1 MNLTQKIIG
10 SHLVSGTMTPGS
22 EIGLRIDQTLTQD
35 ATGTMAWLQFEALG
49 IPRVKTDI
57 SLSYVDHNTLQMNF
71 RNPDDHRFLRTVA
84 AKFGG
89 VYSGP
94 GTGIC
99 HQLHLENF
107 AKPGATLV
115 GSDSHT
121 PTAGGICSLAMGA
134 GGLSVALAMAGEP
147 YYIPMP
153 KVVRVF
159 LTGALTGWASAKDV
173 ILELLRRR
181 TVKGGVGRVFE
192 YAGPGVAT
200 LSVPERATI
209 ANMGAELGATG
220 TLFPSDGVT
229 RAFLKAMGREA
240 DWRELGPDADAAY
253 DEEEAIDL
261 STLVPL
267 AAQPHMPARVV
278 PVSELDGL
286 PVEQVCI
293 GSCTNSSYAD
303 LKLVAQILGGH
314 RINPGT
320 DAMIS
325 PGSKQVLTMLAQE
338 GLLEPLISSGARLLE
353 CSCGPCI
360 GSGGAPVTAGVSART
375 FNRNFEGR
383 SGTKDAKVYLVSPLT
398 AAQAALNGKFTD
410 PATWGTPP
418 AKPELPADP
427 PSIRHLFVFPP
438 ENGEGVEVLRG
449 PNIVALE
456 KFPRLDASGAVLDAS
471 VVIRLGDNITTDHI
485 MPAGAEILALRSNIP
500 AISEHVFVRVDPD
513 FVKRARAVSEAGGN
527 GVIVAGEN
535 YGQGSSREHAALAPR
550 HLGIRAV
557 IALSM
562 ARIHRANLVNFGI
575 LPLVF
580 VNREDYAKVAQG
592 ADIRI
597 PLAEITP
604 GGVTNIE
611 IAGVGVL
618 PVRNDLSA
626 AELDI
631 IRSGGLLNAVKEKM

>member
-200 LSVPERATI
+200 LSGPERATI

-261 STLVPL
+261 SALVPL
-267 AAQPHMPARVV
+267 AAQPHMPDRVV
-278 PVSELDGL
+278 PVAELDGL

-303 LKLVAQILGGH
+303 LKLVAQILDGH

-338 GLLEPLISSGARLLE
+338 GLLEPLIGSGARLLE

-360 GSGGAPVTAGVSART
+360 GSGGAPVTSGVSART

-438 ENGEGVEVLRG
+438 ENGDGVEVLRG

-456 KFPRLDASGAVLDAS
+456 KFPRLDASGDVLEAN

-597 PLAEITP
+597 PLTEITP